1 MVRNTR
7 ITLFIAVTIVI
18 LSYIVSKPTINNKFD
33 LASLEKVCNMLK
45 ALNSEYQ
52 RNIGSYH
59 CRLALSSAKAYDAS
73 KQSKLA
79 FMTDKGLKD
88 LKLYLLQIC
97 VCRSIMPCFQDS
109 NWQKLMCKPRHDTFR
124 LIKELRTIWHAFKIS
139 ITPMLQVEKKRLI
152 EAEAK
157 LLKAFQTGVKSNRT
171 ILCHSACTNC
181 GLGSRIDQINTC
193 LMIAWRK
200 GMHRITLSGSL
211 EVFTKGSFFNSSALD
226 DMDKDDRN
234 KKVET
239 HEYLSVHSRMGNRK
253 DLLKSVP
260 DEAPFEVG
268 VSQVVSIGHDQYNVN
283 ISAILGQGS
292 GHSVVL
298 WGDQQ
303 AHNPVIHRLE
313 VQAHTPHP

>member
-1 MVRNTR
+1 
-7 ITLFIAVTIVI
+7 
-18 LSYIVSKPTINNKFD
+18 
-33 LASLEKVCNMLK
+33 
-45 ALNSEYQ
+45 
-52 RNIGSYH
+52 
-59 CRLALSSAKAYDAS
+59 
-73 KQSKLA
+73 
-79 FMTDKGLKD
+79 
-88 LKLYLLQIC
+88 
-97 VCRSIMPCFQDS
+97 
-109 NWQKLMCKPRHDTFR
+109 
-124 LIKELRTIWHAFKIS
+124 
-139 ITPMLQVEKKRLI
+139 
-152 EAEAK
+152 
-157 LLKAFQTGVKSNRT
+157 
-171 ILCHSACTNC
+171 
-181 GLGSRIDQINTC
+181 
-193 LMIAWRK
+193 
-200 GMHRITLSGSL
+200 MHRITLSGSL

-303 AHNPVIHRLE
+303 AHNPGIHRLE